1 LTDSERRF
9 AFDLLAELRKRGNEI
24 DGLEDELY
32 VARGELAEVLLE
44 GLVEHRMMISRMARA
59 AGISRQTAHKLIRQA
74 RRRRLESERFD
85 KADRWRDLYDLG
97 DERSPDEQA
106 EYERLKADNAF
117 MRWLTGDE
125 P

>member
-1 LTDSERRF
+1 LTDSERRSW
-9 AFDLLAELRKRGNEI
+9 FDFVAELRVRGRAVGVAEEELQMEREWLAEL
-24 DGLEDELY
+24 
-32 VARGELAEVLLE
+32 LLE
-44 GLVEHRMMISRMARA
+44 GIEQHLMMVSRMARV

-74 RRRRLESERFD
+74 QRRRLESERFD

-117 MRWLTGDE
+117 MRWLVGDK